1 MSYVDLHLHLLPGV
15 DDGARNVKRSI
26 EFSRRLV
33 HEGVG
38 EVTVTPHV
46 GCGMPF
52 DPLSIPDRV
61 ASLQASLHREGV
73 RLRLRCGGE
82 IHPTGADALS
92 DAELEVVSHGPPG
105 SRWVLMEVPFSGIT
119 AEFVETCGRV
129 RARGYALL
137 IAHPERASGLVPE
150 GLEMLGGEIRAGSL
164 LQVNVCSLLGNHGPA
179 IQRAAVKLV
188 RDGLAF
194 VLASDAHPGT
204 REHTV
209 TLGYQLAVGF
219 GASPLGAWRLTQG
232 NPRVLLDRGIP
243 PAVERGAILSDA
255 TLPLDRGGILHRP
268 VQALDQLGRG
278 PFALQM
284 DRRHSLGQGDGGL
297 LTVDGI
303 GRHDDSG
310 HPRTSLAR

>member
-15 DDGARNVKRSI
+15 DDGARDVRRSI

-33 HEGVG
+33 DEGIE

-46 GCGMPF
+46 GCGLSF

-61 ASLQASLHREGV
+61 ASLQAWLEREDV
-73 RLRLRCGGE
+73 PLRLHCGGE
-82 IHPTGADALS
+82 IHPAGAGALS
-92 DAELEVVSHGPPG
+92 DAELEVLAHGPPE

-119 AEFVETCGRV
+119 GEFLQTCRRL

-137 IAHPERASGLVPE
+137 IAHPERAVGLIPE
-150 GLEMLGGEIRAGSL
+150 GLEMLGDEIRAGSL
-164 LQVNVCSLLGNHGPA
+164 LQVNVCSLLGNHGAA

-209 TLGYQLAVGF
+209 ALGHQLALEA
-219 GASPLGAWRLTQG
+219 GASPLQAWRLTQG
-232 NPRVLLDRGIP
+232 NPRFLLESGIP
-243 PAVERGAILSDA
+243 ARDWPPAPGGDRPPARGRAGYDRDKPAGRRRRLA
-255 TLPLDRGGILHRP
+255 TQFSR
-268 VQALDQLGRG
+268 
-278 PFALQM
+278 
-284 DRRHSLGQGDGGL
+284 
-297 LTVDGI
+297 
-303 GRHDDSG
+303 
-310 HPRTSLAR
+310 LAP